1 MFRWPRFTDGCFNQ
15 CFSACSSPSLRP
27 FSGFPVLTIGMIH
40 LSRPKCISKRLEWLT
55 CCSDIDTCH
64 ARIGLKLA
72 LGLPRSINRLSPTEC
87 TTESIQKTSLD
98 HCDAQVQTVDVVQ
111 ILIPRTRLG
120 NRHRKTRYEAL
131 LSPVVTIYILRRRP
145 RLNFKYCLEYIEHCF
160 RASTGP

>member
-1 MFRWPRFTDGCFNQ
+1 MLLCLF
-15 CFSACSSPSLRP
+15 FS
-27 FSGFPVLTIGMIH
+27 GMIH
-40 LSRPKCISKRLEWLT
+40 LSRPVRSSKRLKWLT
-55 CCSDIDTCH
+55 CCQRFCIYSSSDTDTCH

-72 LGLPRSINRLSPTEC
+72 LGLPHSVNRLSPTEC

-111 ILIPRTRLG
+111 ILIPGTRLG
-120 NRHRKTRYEAL
+120 NRRRKTRCEAL

-145 RLNFKYCLEYIEHCF
+145 HLNFKYCLEYVEHCF